1 MALSSGLLPLLNI
14 SLIFYVG
21 MMFVSLFTFML
32 FSFPASAQP
41 TTGKLAN

>member
-1 MALSSGLLPLLNI
+1 MTFMPW
-14 SLIFYVG
+14 LIDVTDVG

-32 FSFPASAQP
+32 FSFPATAQP